1 MPRKA
6 APHPAAVSKEPRKL
20 SEQRRDQIV
29 RAAVQLFS
37 DRGYF
42 PTTIEDIANQV
53 DVSKGLIYLYFK
65 DKNDLLFYALRFVLE
80 RFGSEVL
87 PQLRRSHSPLA
98 ALRGALRAYC
108 RLANDYRFEHELAYR
123 ATRDLPRKQRLHIK
137 VEETKIWRVFRN
149 YLEACIHRGF
159 MVPVNLDIMA
169 YQYIMLAHQWALK
182 NWAFRD
188 KYAFEDYLADGEKI
202 LIDSF
207 LTEEG
212 RKLSEEPPQAQ
223 TRDRR

>member
-1 MPRKA
+1 M
-6 APHPAAVSKEPRKL
+6 
-20 SEQRRDQIV
+20 SERRRDQIV
-29 RAAVQLFS
+29 RAAVKLFS

-42 PTTIEDIANQV
+42 PTTIEDIANAV
-53 DVSKGLIYLYFK
+53 KVSKGLIYLYFK

-80 RFGSEVL
+80 RYDTEIL
-87 PQLRRSHSPLA
+87 PQLGRSDNPLA

-108 RLANDYRFEHELAYR
+108 RLVNDYRFETELAYR

-137 VEETKIWRVFRN
+137 VLETKIWRGFRN
-149 YLEACIHRGF
+149 YLEACIHRGV

-202 LIDSF
+202 LIDNF
-207 LTEEG
+207 LTKEG
-212 RKLSEEPPQAQ
+212 RKLSEEPSQHRGL
-223 TRDRR
+223 T

>member
-6 APHPAAVSKEPRKL
+6 VPRSTAATKEPRKL
-20 SEQRRDQIV
+20 NERRRDQIV
-29 RAAVQLFS
+29 RAAVRLFS
-37 DRGYF
+37 DDGYY
-42 PTTIEDIANQV
+42 PTTIEDVANEV
-53 DVSKGLIYLYFK
+53 EVSKGLIYLYFK

-80 RFGSEVL
+80 RYATEVL
-87 PQLRRSHSPLA
+87 PQLRRTQNPLV
-98 ALRGALRAYC
+98 ALRAALRAYC
-108 RLANDYRFEHELAYR
+108 RLVNDYRFETELAYR
-123 ATRDLPRKQRLHIK
+123 ATKDLPRKQRLHIK

-202 LIDSF
+202 LIDNF
-207 LTEEG
+207 LTPEG
-212 RKLSEEPPQAQ
+212 RKLSEEPPLP
-223 TRDRR
+223 

>member
-1 MPRKA
+1 MPRKTS
-6 APHPAAVSKEPRKL
+6 PRSTTVTKEPRNL
-20 SEQRRDQIV
+20 NERRRDQIV

-37 DRGYF
+37 DHGYF
-42 PTTIEDIANQV
+42 PTTIEDIANEV
-53 DVSKGLIYLYFK
+53 KVSKGLIYLYFK

-80 RFGSEVL
+80 RYATEVL
-87 PQLRRSHSPLA
+87 PKLRRTQNPLV

-108 RLANDYRFEHELAYR
+108 RLVNDYRFETELAYR
-123 ATRDLPRKQRLHIK
+123 ATRDLPRKQRLNIK

-202 LIDSF
+202 LIDNF
-207 LTEEG
+207 LTKEG
-212 RKLSEEPPQAQ
+212 RKLSEEPPQP
-223 TRDRR
+223 

>member
-6 APHPAAVSKEPRKL
+6 VPRSTAATKEPRNL
-20 SEQRRDQIV
+20 SQRRRDQIV
-29 RAAVQLFS
+29 RAAVRLFS
-37 DRGYF
+37 DHGYY
-42 PTTIEDIANQV
+42 PTTIEDVANEV

-80 RFGSEVL
+80 RYATEVL
-87 PQLRRSHSPLA
+87 PQLRRTQNPLL
-98 ALRGALRAYC
+98 ALRAALRAYC
-108 RLANDYRFEHELAYR
+108 RLVNDYRFETELAYR
-123 ATRDLPRKQRLHIK
+123 ATKDLPRKQRLHIK

-207 LTEEG
+207 LTGEG
-212 RKLSEEPPQAQ
+212 RKLSGGPPPP
-223 TRDRR
+223 